1 MINIAIFASG
11 NGTNAQRIIDYFKG
25 NDEIKVVLILSN
37 KTDAFVLKRA
47 EQAGIPTRTFTP
59 QILRDNAE
67 ILKYLDQFDVNF
79 IVLAGFLLLMPT
91 AIIQRFQNRIVN
103 IHPALLPAY
112 GGKGMYGDNVH
123 KAVIANGE
131 TESGITIHYV
141 NENYDD
147 GAIIFQARCP
157 VLKVDSSETLAAR
170 IHQLEYDHFP
180 RIINDVIKR
189 DCC

>member
-25 NDEIKVVLILSN
+25 NDEIRVVLILSN